1 MGIATLERIGVKRL
15 CAWWGLAMATAACAF
30 GSTQPPD
37 RAATAIV
44 VVGAA
49 GETEYGA
56 TFDGWAKLW
65 EKACQEAGVRPLTIG
80 LGDPGPT
87 NDVQLLKAA
96 LANQEHDTA
105 RELWLVLLGHGTFDG
120 KEAKFNLRG
129 PDLSS
134 TDLAEWLSSF
144 HRPMAIIDASSASAP
159 FLNKLSA
166 EGRVV
171 VTATRSGYEQ
181 NYARF
186 GQYFSAAISD
196 PKADLDKDGQVS
208 VLEAFLMA
216 SHEVAEFYKTTGR
229 LATEH
234 ALLDDNGDGRG
245 TPPDW
250 FRGVRAIKKAAE
262 GAALDGLHAH
272 QMHLIPSEAERKLS
286 PELRLQ
292 RNELEAKL
300 EKLRDAKTQTPADQ
314 YYQQLESILL
324 ALARLYE
331 TTD

>member
-1 MGIATLERIGVKRL
+1 MGLTLAAAWGVLASAPATDQ
-15 CAWWGLAMATAACAF
+15 A
-30 GSTQPPD
+30 STV
-37 RAATAIV
+37 IV
-44 VVGAA
+44 VVGAP

-56 TFDGWAKLW
+56 SFEGWAKLW
-65 EKACQEAGVRPLTIG
+65 EKACEEAGARRVTIG
-80 LGDPGPT
+80 LEDPGST
-87 NDVQLLKAA
+87 NDLGRLKAA
-96 LANQEHDTA
+96 LAAEERDSA

-129 PDLSS
+129 PDLTA
-134 TDLAEWLSSF
+134 TDLAESLTSF
-144 HRPMAIIDASSASAP
+144 HRPLAIVNAASASAP

-186 GQYFSAAISD
+186 GQYLSAAICD
-196 PKADLDKDGQVS
+196 LKADLDKDGQVS
-208 VLEAFLMA
+208 LLEAFLMA
-216 SHEVAEFYKTTGR
+216 AHDVAEFYKTEGR

-234 ALLDDNGDGRG
+234 PLLDDNGDGRG

-250 FRGVRAIKKAAE
+250 FRGVRAVKKAAE
-262 GAALDGLHAH
+262 GTALDGVRAH
-272 QMHLIPSEAERKLS
+272 QMHLIPSQTERKLS

-292 RNELEAKL
+292 RNDLEAKL
-300 EKLRDAKTQTPADQ
+300 ETLRQAKEKTPPDE
-314 YYQQLESILL
+314 YYKQLETILL

-331 TTD
+331 NAE